1 MRALRV
7 MKGLR
12 SWAAR
17 PNLLLRASLLLFL
30 IAAVTMLPLR
40 LGDDAQL
47 LALKT
52 FTIAVLA
59 FLPGWLFLRFVT
71 VRACAVW
78 DEYVLNLHRLAVD
91 RTEHLPRPPVNSLY
105 HAEWVR
111 AGGPALAG
119 QRNIYRDKFESHY
132 GKGTARDEG
141 VAGARDERGREGA
154 VLKVETFFPVFLAT
168 AVFAAGW
175 TAVLGGGSLLTVSS
189 PDPAVLTTVDMLRL
203 GFMGAY
209 LFTLQMLIRRYFQT
223 DLKASAY
230 VNAITRVVSA
240 LVLVL
245 VVDTAG
251 LQGRSPGTRVA
262 VAFVIGF
269 FPLVGLQAIQ
279 KAAALALRMV
289 VPTLRNDYPLSD
301 LDGLSVWYEARL
313 LELGIEDM
321 ENLATANLVDVT
333 LHSRVPVARLVDWV
347 DQAHLYLHLAPKVPA
362 RRRRRRE
369 AEESSREILRGLGI
383 RTATDLEKAFAPC
396 PEGVSSTLGG
406 LVSAEDNRILLQDL
420 RGALSRGG
428 KGASATTSILKTLRN
443 DPNLVHVRAWKH
455 DWTENAV
462 PAASSPVALQPV
474 APAMAPANGHA
485 IRRVLALGSLALHR

>member
-1 MRALRV
+1 MRALCV

-40 LGDDAQL
+40 LGDYAQL

-91 RTEHLPRPPVNSLY
+91 RAEHLPCPPANSLY
-105 HAEWVR
+105 HARWVR
-111 AGGPALAG
+111 AGGPAHAG
-119 QRNIYRDKFESHY
+119 ERNIYRDKFESHY
-132 GKGTARDEG
+132 GKGTARDQG
-141 VAGARDERGREGA
+141 DAGARDDAGREGA

-175 TAVLGGGSLLTVSS
+175 TAVLGGGSLLTVAS
-189 PDPAVLTTVDMLRL
+189 PDPAAFTTVDMLRL

-279 KAAALALRMV
+279 KAAAMALRTV

-347 DQAHLYLHLAPKVPA
+347 DQAHLYLHLAPKAPS
-362 RRRRRRE
+362 RRRRRDVE
-369 AEESSREILRGLGI
+369 DSSRQILRGLGI
-383 RTATDLEKAFAPC
+383 RTATDLEQAFSPC
-396 PEGVSSTLGG
+396 LEGAASTPDG

-420 RGALSRGG
+420 RGVLSRGG
-428 KGASATTSILKTLRN
+428 KAPSATTSILKTLRN
-443 DPNLVHVRAWKH
+443 DPNLLHVRAWKH
-455 DWTENAV
+455 DWTREAEV
-462 PAASSPVALQPV
+462 SS
-474 APAMAPANGHA
+474 APATAATNGHGNGA
-485 IRRVLALGSLALHR
+485 APRNGHSLALH